1 MFKREKEITV
11 YQKQEYVWDFL
22 VKYDWSRLMKEGK
35 VTKETPSLW
44 KVQLGEGD
52 KANIQ
57 VVEATYDKNKS
68 LIEIRIT
75 PLYNQH
81 GTYDLLQ
88 LILYANKQKT
98 IVKAVYEY
106 FPRSISERVFAHIAN
121 HETELFD
128 TAVEELFQKLNRGLM
143 EHSYG

>member
-1 MFKREKEITV
+1 MFKREKDITV

-22 VKYDWSRLMKEGK
+22 VKYEWSRLMKEGE
-35 VTKETPSLW
+35 VTKESPSLW

-57 VVEATYDKNKS
+57 VIEVTFDKDKS

-75 PLYNQH
+75 PLYNKH
-81 GTYDLLQ
+81 GSYDLLQ
-88 LILYANKQKT
+88 LALYADKQKT

-106 FPRSISERVFAHIAN
+106 FPTSISEKVFAHMVN
-121 HETELFD
+121 HEIGLFD
-128 TAVEELFQKLNRGLM
+128 IAIEELFQELNRVLM
-143 EHSYG
+143 EDSYG